1 MNTLDPYALF
11 GLNEH
16 SANLAQARRAYYELA
31 LETHPDRAPAA
42 ERRAAA
48 DQFGALHAAWK
59 WVEEQLRGVPD
70 AGEVVARFEDQRR
83 AWAEFAAEG
92 AAAAGPLPLLR
103 ELVEGQRGDRPPE
116 PRPPEAMTAPDW
128 VADWPAMPRGG
139 YAAAAPAPGST
150 AAAAAADPPPFPRRE
165 LVVHVAPAPAPDR
178 ATGGLPGPEF
188 VEPSDYSVPDGVLPG
203 CDYAIAM
210 SEGPDPPP
218 DERVG
223 RTLAALATE
232 RAVVT

>member
-1 MNTLDPYALF
+1 MVTDDGVLDPYALF

-103 ELVEGQRGDRPPE
+103 FCP
-116 PRPPEAMTAPDW
+116 T
-128 VADWPAMPRGG
+128 GG
-139 YAAAAPAPGST
+139 IDAT
-150 AAAAAADPPPFPRRE
+150 NAADYLALPNVACVGGTWLTPADAVAARDWARIRE
-165 LVVHVAPAPAPDR
+165 LARQAGRLQRP
-178 ATGGLPGPEF
+178 GL
-188 VEPSDYSVPDGVLPG
+188 
-203 CDYAIAM
+203 
-210 SEGPDPPP
+210 
-218 DERVG
+218 
-223 RTLAALATE
+223 LADTP
-232 RAVVT
+232 